1 MTKNE
6 FITEVFKKYAFVP
19 DEDIYKMERKNRDGS
34 RNVTAIITKVGIQKI
49 VAKEQLT
56 YKFREVL
63 VSPDFCAVECT
74 IYKDNKNI
82 GSSYGSAE
90 GSNVTNKQ
98 KYYLEMAEKRSKAR
112 AVLMA
117 IDAHG
122 MLYSEDEAEDFKKQP
137 EDAKQI

>member
-19 DEDIYKMERKNRDGS
+19 DEDIYKMDRGGRK
-34 RNVTAIITKVGIQKI
+34 TAIITKLGIQKI
-49 VAKEQLT
+49 ITAEKLD
-56 YKFREVL
+56 YSFREVV

-74 IYKDNKNI
+74 VFNEEGKRL
-82 GSSYGSAE
+82 GASFGSAE
-90 GSNVTNKQ
+90 ASNVSNKQ
-98 KYYLEMAEKRSKAR
+98 KYFLEMAEKRAKAR

-122 MLYSEDEAEDFKKQP
+122 MLYSEDEAEDFKKEPQ
-137 EDAKQI
+137 DAKQI

>member
-19 DEDIYKMERKNRDGS
+19 DEDIYKMDRGGKK
-34 RNVTAIITKVGIQKI
+34 TAIITKVGIQKI
-49 VAKEQLT
+49 IKAEQLT
-56 YKFREVL
+56 YKFREVVVL
-63 VSPDFCAVECT
+63 PDFCAVECT

-98 KYYLEMAEKRSKAR
+98 KYYLEMAEKRAKAR
-112 AVLMA
+112 AILMA